1 MSPKKSSKTLRIDD
15 EASERIEQIL
25 LQLSP
30 SDVSEFR
37 GMNRPSAGALT
48 TVKVV
53 LMLLGKSE
61 GEATWEGAKKLMV
74 NPKPFIEMLS
84 GYQPS
89 GLSSKALKGI
99 AKIANTEEFAA
110 TKAPKAAGVLTKWAL
125 AVLDAM
131 Q

>member
-1 MSPKKSSKTLRIDD
+1 
-15 EASERIEQIL
+15 
-25 LQLSP
+25 
-30 SDVSEFR
+30 
-37 GMNRPSAGALT
+37 MNRPSAGALT

-125 AVLDAM
+125 VVLDAM

>member
-1 MSPKKSSKTLRIDD
+1 MSPKKKTIKIDD
-15 EASERIEQIL
+15 EASGRIEQIL

-61 GEATWEGAKKLMV
+61 SEATWEGAKKLMV

-84 GYQPS
+84 NYSP
-89 GLSSKALKGI
+89 
-99 AKIANTEEFAA
+99 
-110 TKAPKAAGVLTKWAL
+110 
-125 AVLDAM
+125 
-131 Q
+131 